1 MSRRIMRRMTK
12 IRMVATGTSTYA
24 IQANLGLK
32 KLWVPGAA
40 VGRNTG
46 NKGCEIGI
54 EVGTIKGCATF
65 AMIGGFRHS
74 CNA

>member
-1 MSRRIMRRMTK
+1 
-12 IRMVATGTSTYA
+12 MVATGISIYA

-32 KLWVPGAA
+32 KPLVPGTAI
-40 VGRNTG
+40 GRNTG
-46 NKGCEIGI
+46 NRGCEIGI

-65 AMIGGFRHS
+65 AMIGGFMHS